1 MTERK
6 PRRFHFKKKE
16 TAKEIKIE
24 YLYLDLNTCDRC
36 IGTDGVLEEVIRKLS
51 PAFALAGYRISYR
64 KTEIASEQDAL
75 SHRFLSSPTIR
86 VNGVDV
92 CDSVRESDCACCGE
106 ISGSQVDCRV
116 FEYDGKL
123 FEVPPQEMLAEA
135 ILKTAFAPPADPPA
149 EECRIPEN
157 LKRFFRGKDKKKS
170 CCCGGSCC

>member
-1 MTERK
+1 MTEQK

-36 IGTDGVLEEVIRKLS
+36 IGTDGVLEEVIQKLS

-64 KTEIASEQDAL
+64 KTEITSERDAL

-86 VNGVDV
+86 VNGVDI
-92 CDSVRESDCACCGE
+92 CDNVRESDCACCGE

-135 ILKTAFAPPADPPA
+135 ILKTAFSSPTNPPA
-149 EECRIPEN
+149 EEYRIPEN
-157 LKRFFRGKDKKKS
+157 LKRFFHGKDKKKS